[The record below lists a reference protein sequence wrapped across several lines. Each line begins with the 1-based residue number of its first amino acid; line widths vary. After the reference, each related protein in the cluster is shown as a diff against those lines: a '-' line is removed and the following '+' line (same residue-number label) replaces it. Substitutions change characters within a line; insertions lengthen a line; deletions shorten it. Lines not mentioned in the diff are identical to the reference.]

1 MFALSNVAYVTYE
14 DAAHVVAEPSQ
25 TLKRAD

>member
-14 DAAHVVAEPSQ
+14 DAAHVVAEPFSDTQ
-25 TLKRAD
+25 AG